1 VSARQRGAAE
11 LALFDFDHTITDADS
26 FGRFIRDLATPQQ
39 LASAKWTVGPW
50 LVGYR
55 LGLVSARQLRGRVL
69 KLAFRGRSEA
79 EIREQ
84 GARHAHEV
92 LPGLLRMEMMQRI
105 AWHRERGDTLVLV
118 SASLDVYLQPWC
130 EHHGLELICNRLEAR
145 DGLLTGHYEGGDC
158 GPHKAQL
165 IRARYDVDAYSQVH
179 AYGDS
184 REDLGMLA
192 LAQQRWYRG
201 RQVA

>member
-1 VSARQRGAAE
+1 VIAQPRHATD
-11 LALFDFDHTITDADS
+11 LALFDFDHTLTDADS

-39 LASAKWTVGPW
+39 LAAAKWTAGPW
-50 LVGYR
+50 LAGYR
-55 LGLVSARQLRGRVL
+55 LGLVSARQLRERVL
-69 KLAFRGRSEA
+69 KLAFRGRGEA
-79 EIREQ
+79 EIREH

-92 LPGLLRMEMMQRI
+92 LPGLLRPEMMQRI
-105 AWHRERGDTLVLV
+105 AWHQQRGDTVVLV

-130 EHHGLELICNRLEAR
+130 ERHAIELICNRLEAR
-145 DGLLTGHYEGGDC
+145 DGVLTGRYEGGDC
-158 GPHKAQL
+158 GPHKARL
-165 IRARYDVDAYSQVH
+165 IRARYDVDAYPQVH

-184 REDLGMLA
+184 REDLDMLA

>member
-1 VSARQRGAAE
+1 MIAEPRSATD
-11 LALFDFDHTITDADS
+11 LALFDFDHTITVSDS

-39 LASAKWTVGPW
+39 LTSAKWTAGPW
-50 LVGYR
+50 LAGYR
-55 LGLVSARQLRGRVL
+55 MGLVSARQLRERVL
-69 KLAFRGRSEA
+69 KLAFRDRVET

-92 LPGLLRMEMMQRI
+92 LPGLLRPEMMQRI
-105 AWHRERGDTLVLV
+105 AWHQERSDTVVLV

-130 EHHGLELICNRLEAR
+130 ERHGLELICNRLEAS
-145 DGLLTGHYEGGDC
+145 DGVLTGRYRDGDC
-158 GPHKAQL
+158 GPHKARL
-165 IRARYDVDAYSQVH
+165 IRARYDVGAYPQVH

-184 REDLGMLA
+184 REDLDMLA

>member
-1 VSARQRGAAE
+1 MAE
-11 LALFDFDHTITDADS
+11 PRRATDLALFDFDHTITNADS
-26 FGRFIRDLATPQQ
+26 FGRFIRDLATPQK
-39 LASAKWTVGPW
+39 LASAKWTAGPW
-50 LVGYR
+50 LAGYR
-55 LGLVSARQLRGRVL
+55 LGVVSAGQLRERVL
-69 KLAFRGRSEA
+69 KLAFRDRGQT

-84 GARHAHEV
+84 GARHADEV
-92 LPGLLRMEMMQRI
+92 LPGLLRPEMMRRI
-105 AWHRERGDTLVLV
+105 AWHQDRGDTVAVV

-130 EHHGLELICNRLEAR
+130 ERHGLEVICNRLEAR
-145 DGLLTGHYEGGDC
+145 DGMLTGRYEGDDC

-165 IRARYDVDAYSQVH
+165 IRARYDVSTYPQIH

-201 RQVA
+201 RQIA

>member
-1 VSARQRGAAE
+1 MTAEPRGATD

-39 LASAKWTVGPW
+39 LAAAKWTAGPW
-50 LVGYR
+50 LAGYR
-55 LGLVSARQLRGRVL
+55 LGLVSARQLRARVL
-69 KLAFRGRSEA
+69 KLAFRGRKEA
-79 EIREQ
+79 EIRER
-84 GARHAHEV
+84 GARHADEV
-92 LPGLLRMEMMQRI
+92 LPGLLRPEMIQRI
-105 AWHRERGDTLVLV
+105 AWHRERGDTVVLV

-130 EHHGLELICNRLEAR
+130 ERHGLELICNRLEAR
-145 DGLLTGHYEGGDC
+145 SGVLTGRYHGGDC
-158 GPHKAQL
+158 GPDKVQR
-165 IRARYDVDAYSQVH
+165 IRARYDVDAYAQVH